1 MANKFLKD
9 EFIPVNPHKYS
20 GSGKI
25 IYRSGWEKKVMETFD
40 LHPDVLSW
48 VSEPFSLPY
57 YNPIKPGP
65 RGRPNSVYVPDFL
78 VLYATADGRQRCEMI
93 EVKPYKEVPGVP
105 LGKGRSA
112 KKTELTQMIN
122 AAKWQ
127 AARAFCTKRGIYFRV
142 MTENEIFQWGGGK
155 KR

>member
-9 EFIPVNPHKYS
+9 EFIPKNPHKYG

-40 LHPDVLSW
+40 SHPDVLTW
-48 VSEPFSLPY
+48 LSEPFSLPY
-57 YNPIKPGP
+57 RHPLTGKQT
-65 RGRPNSVYVPDFL
+65 VYVPDFII
-78 VLYATADGRQRCEMI
+78 LYVDGRGRQICEMI
-93 EVKPYKEVPGVP
+93 EVKPFKEVPGAPVGR
-105 LGKGRSA
+105 GKSA
-112 KKTELTQMIN
+112 HKTLLTQKIN
-122 AAKWQ
+122 EAKWA

-155 KR
+155 K